1 MKQHEQ
7 AIRSLEKEAEAEKC
21 VSIEGEYL
29 VIRVDGY
36 ENEISLIEIG
46 SHYNILQRAAYLCE
60 MDWATPLIIKHF
72 IEKALGAIK
81 P

>member
-1 MKQHEQ
+1 MEQHKQ
-7 AIRSLEKEAEAEKC
+7 AIRSLKEDAEAEKC
-21 VSIEGEYL
+21 IFIEGEYL

-36 ENEISLIEIG
+36 ENEISLKEIG
-46 SHYNILQRAAYLCE
+46 SPYNILQRAAYLCD

-72 IEKALGAIK
+72 IEKALDAIK